1 MYDIFFICYD
11 ESNRI
16 HNWNRVV
23 ELHPNAKMVCGI
35 ADIAKAHL
43 KCNELCTT
51 DRFWTIDGDN
61 WLLNSLSIEDDYKED
76 LLFFDAIDPIDNHVS
91 TIGGVKLWKK
101 NSFINTTMS
110 KGDFC
115 KYATESYKVI
125 HKKLSIHK
133 YDNTPEE
140 AWRHT
145 FRHIVKSLT
154 GIISKEV
161 LEDNLNRAKEHKH
174 LNPHS
179 YRGYLD
185 ALKYVEEC
193 GEDFDKINLINDYKW
208 LSLKC
213 ANKV

>member
-1 MYDIFFICYD
+1 MYDIFFICYN

-16 HNWNRVV
+16 ENWNRVV
-23 ELHPNAKMVCGI
+23 ELHPNAKMVYGVT
-35 ADIAKAHL
+35 DIAKAHL
-43 KCNELCTT
+43 RCNELCTT
-51 DRFWTIDGDN
+51 ERFWTIDGDN
-61 WLLNSLSIEDDYKED
+61 WLLDSLDVDEYEED
-76 LLFFDAIDPIDNHVS
+76 LIFFDAIDPIDNYVS

-101 NSFINTTMS
+101 NSFINTTMD

-115 KYATESYKVI
+115 KFATKTYKVI
-125 HKKLSIHK
+125 HKSLSIHR

-161 LEDNLNRAKEHKH
+161 LEDNLNRAKEHEH
-174 LNPHS
+174 LNSHS

-185 ALKYVEEC
+185 ALEYVKEC
-193 GEDFDKINLINDYKW
+193 GGDFTKINLINDYDW

-213 ANKV
+213 AKKV